1 MSTLDTSPS
10 GSLDTGALVALGLLG
25 AGLAVGAGTLL
36 RSPDNRAAYARIMRE
51 LGLPQL
57 GRDVA
62 ATVLVKLGATL
73 SSRDGLGG
81 TP

>member
-1 MSTLDTSPS
+1 MSTLDTSSS

-36 RSPDNRAAYARIMRE
+36 RSPENRATCARIMRE

-62 ATVLVKLGATL
+62 AAVLVKLGVTL
-73 SSRDGLGG
+73 SSRDALGG